1 MNEVQLVAMK
11 KSNQEIFKE
20 RLLEVFAETGSSQS
34 ALARQL
40 NVTQQTVQQWCVG
53 RTQPR
58 ADVLDRLAEVVGKP
72 VYWFF
77 TPKDTQKSVPAG
89 SATKEEPEVSNT
101 QVHDFLTPDEKR
113 LLDIYRDLPGTERRN
128 MLRAFTLRL
137 EEIDRFLEE
146 LRQQQK

>member
-1 MNEVQLVAMK
+1 MK

-20 RLLEVFAETGSSQS
+20 RLLEVLTETGSSQS

-40 NVTQQTVQQWCVG
+40 NVTQQTVQQWCAG

-58 ADVLDRLAEVVGKP
+58 ADVLDRLAEIVGKP

-77 TPKDTQKSVPAG
+77 TPKDTQESLPTH
-89 SATKEEPEVSNT
+89 SASKEEPEISNT
-101 QVHDFLTPDEKR
+101 QVHGFLTPDEKR

-128 MLRAFTLRL
+128 MLTVFTLRL
-137 EEIDRFLEE
+137 EEIDKFLEN